1 MSLAIK
7 FFCFLLVLGF
17 AGLFVLKKPD
27 GTPWLSLDGLIPD
40 LSIGSIKDTIDDAMP
55 EQVLGGNDSV
65 PVYRW
70 KDAEGNWQFSDAP
83 PANTTTAAEQVM
95 VSTDV
100 NRDLAPVFTPSPVE
114 VATPKKS
121 GKAILIK
128 DRSLSPTTISPDKI
142 STLVDDAK
150 NVQNLVDDRQ
160 KQLEDA
166 LK

>member
-27 GTPWLSLDGLIPD
+27 GTPWLSLDSIIPD

-83 PANTTTAAEQVM
+83 PPESQAAEQIM
-95 VSTDV
+95 VGTDV
-100 NRDLAPVFTPSPVE
+100 NRDLAPVFTPRPAETAS
-114 VATPKKS
+114 PKKS

-128 DRSLSPTTISPDKI
+128 DSPLSPTTISPDKI
-142 STLVDDAK
+142 SKLVDDAK

-160 KQLEDA
+160 KQLDDA